1 MAYEKAV
8 IICIVGTLADGVYE
22 YVSEVVESVREKGFD
37 NLYALELPFHDV
49 ERDGIACGHP
59 TEATHRKDAD
69 RIYDFMRGEGLI

>member
-1 MAYEKAV
+1 MSLKKFDETKKGTFPYWFNHWKAY
-8 IICIVGTLADGVYE
+8 
-22 YVSEVVESVREKGFD
+22 